1 MDLNQ
6 TVVTMSFSFQEV
18 LALLPC
24 FLLGLGSGVASYFH
38 NYIIHKDYDGSWRKF
53 LGTALSSMVIA
64 FIVFALLD
72 MTDFSFI
79 SKLALSSA
87 VSFLGIDKAL
97 ELAQKI
103 VTLRSSK

>member
-1 MDLNQ
+1 
-6 TVVTMSFSFQEV
+6 
-18 LALLPC
+18 
-24 FLLGLGSGVASYFH
+24 
-38 NYIIHKDYDGSWRKF
+38 
-53 LGTALSSMVIA
+53 MVIA